1 MTCGAPLLTRKTA
14 PDCSLI
20 VASVRLCTGSNG
32 TYASCW
38 YFLRTDWSLSPAN
51 IARSIGSSSAAREA
65 SDAIKISVSGSVPG
79 RGCAWPRVSLFSV
92 NVPVLSEQSTSTPA
106 SSSIASNRDT
116 IALRFASSRAGGTN
130 YRRHFALFN
139 DRARVCVSARF
150 LADRQRFSRESGLID
165 ADVIARDE
173 CAISGNNLAKIQS
186 NNVSRHQRSR
196 INFLPCSVAQRTSF
210 QC

>member
-116 IALRFASSRAGGTN
+116 IALRFASSRAPNAMVTDKTAGIATGTEAT
-130 YRRHFALFN
+130 RRIRTISASLN
-139 DRARVCVSARF
+139 RTARS
-150 LADRQRFSRESGLID
+150 
-165 ADVIARDE
+165 
-173 CAISGNNLAKIQS
+173 
-186 NNVSRHQRSR
+186 
-196 INFLPCSVAQRTSF
+196 
-210 QC
+210 